1 MTDDRPSPIWRA
13 VIYAGAALQGLWIG
27 LPVTTKLMVCAM
39 AADILTGLV
48 RAAAQGRINSHCSWK
63 GMCKKALMLIF
74 TGWLLVVDQHLND
87 AVPLG
92 AMASMA
98 FFGTEGIS
106 VVENLIAMGVPVPE
120 HIARVFRDAAKE
132 PPKEGKK

>member
-74 TGWLLVVDQHLND
+74 TGWLLLVDQHLQD

-92 AMASMA
+92 TMASMA

-106 VVENLIAMGVPVPE
+106 VMENLIAMGIPVPE
-120 HIARVFRDAAKE
+120 PIARVFRDASKAQTQE
-132 PPKEGKK
+132 ETS